1 LPRTSETQRI
11 WLWSWGIFAL
21 ALAVRLIYLAQVRG
35 LPFFDHPIMDA
46 SYHDTWAR
54 EILAGKASRGEPFFR
69 APLYPYSL
77 ALVYLVSKGSYLA
90 PRLVQFVLGGLTC
103 AITFNL
109 ARRYFGLLAGAVAGL
124 ACAVYPVLIYFDGEL
139 LTENLFILLSMAG
152 LTLLEMARRRQRLG
166 IWFAAGLA
174 LGAALITR
182 PNLAI
187 FLPVAVAGAA
197 LFARRRLTAALVV
210 AAGLAIPLAPVTVHN
225 YVVSGEFVPLVWQG
239 GINFYLGNNP
249 AATGWSATSP
259 DVRKDWWGGY
269 NDMIA
274 VPREALGRQPG
285 YNEVSDYWTARGLA
299 FIRNRPA
306 EWLGLTLKKMAL
318 FWGSRELPNNQDFNF
333 MKLYSWVLRNP
344 LVTFGTLA
352 PLALVALFVFW
363 PQARRLYFLYGLVLT
378 SFVGTVAFLVC
389 DRYRL
394 PAVPPI
400 AIFAGG
406 AAAYLVAL
414 VRRRAIARLAI
425 LGCCL
430 TGAALVVNLNLA
442 GMRLPDF
449 AQSYC
454 AVGKI
459 YGSIGDDTQAAVYYN
474 KALGVNPRWGE
485 AYEQLG
491 LISMREGDNR
501 QAEDLLVKATQVWP
515 DFAAPH
521 RALAMIYLSEGKIAE
536 ARQALEAALRLAP
549 YLEDCYNVLGSIQR
563 REGRPAEAIESFRKE
578 IQINPSGWRAFANLG
593 GSYEEVGD
601 PDQAAEAY
609 QRSLDLNPDNPEVT
623 LALATLY
630 AKSGRYDLAK
640 PLMDR
645 LGAGALGD
653 LNLKYNRAAILQN
666 SGSIEEAKQLYEE
679 ILAASPVHEG
689 SLVNLGVIYA
699 KQGLTDRARELWLR
713 ALEVNPGNATARR
726 NLELL
731 TEPR

>member
-1 LPRTSETQRI
+1 M
-11 WLWSWGIFAL
+11 L
-21 ALAVRLIYLAQVRG
+21 AVAVRLIYLAQVKG

-54 EILAGKASRGEPFFR
+54 EILAGKAARGEPFFR

-77 ALVYLVSKGSYLA
+77 ALVYLVSKGSYLV

-103 AITFNL
+103 VLTFSL

-124 ACAVYPVLIYFDGEL
+124 ACALYPALVYFDGEL
-139 LTENLFILLSMAG
+139 LTENLFILLSMTG
-152 LTLLEMARRRQRLG
+152 LALLEAARQRQRLY
-166 IWFAAGLA
+166 IWFGAGLA

-197 LFARRRLTAALVV
+197 LFARRRLAAALVV
-210 AAGLAIPLAPVTVHN
+210 AAGLAIPLAPVAVHN
-225 YVVSGEFVPLVWQG
+225 YVASGEFVPLVWQG

-249 AATGWSATSP
+249 TATGWSATSP
-259 DVRKDWWGGY
+259 EVRKDWWGGY

-274 VPREALGRQPG
+274 IPREAMGRQPG
-285 YNEVSDYWTARGLA
+285 YNEISDYWTARGLA
-299 FIRNRPA
+299 FIRGRPE
-306 EWLGLTLKKMAL
+306 EWLGLTLKKIAL
-318 FWGSRELPNNQDFNF
+318 FWGSREFPNNQDFNF

-344 LVTFGTLA
+344 LVTFGTVA

-363 PQARRLYFLYGLVLT
+363 PQAKRLYFLYGLLLT
-378 SFVGTVAFLVC
+378 CFVGTVAFFVC

-406 AAAYLVAL
+406 TVSCLVTL
-414 VRRRAIARLAI
+414 VRRRAIARVAI
-425 LGCCL
+425 LACCL
-430 TGAALVVNLNLA
+430 TVTALVVNLNLA

-454 AVGKI
+454 ALGKV
-459 YGSIGDDTQAAVYYN
+459 YASIGDDTQAAAYYDR
-474 KALGVNPRWGE
+474 ALGVNPRWGE

-491 LISMREGDNR
+491 LIRMREGDNR
-501 QAEDLLVKATQVWP
+501 QAEGLLVKAAEVWP

-521 RALAMIYLSEGKIAE
+521 RALAMIYLSEGKIGE
-536 ARQALEAALRLAP
+536 ARLAVETALRLAP

-563 REGRPAEAIESFRKE
+563 QEGLQAEAIESFRKE
-578 IQINPSGWRAFANLG
+578 IQVNPSGWRAYANLG
-593 GSYEEVGD
+593 GVYEQTGD
-601 PDQAAEAY
+601 PDQATDAY
-609 QRSLDLNPDNPEVT
+609 RRSLDLNPDNPEVI

-630 AKSGRYDLAK
+630 AKAGRYDLAK

-645 LGAGALGD
+645 LGTGTLGD

-666 SGSIEEAKQLYEE
+666 TGSIEEARQLYEE

-699 KQGLTDRARELWLR
+699 KQGLADRARELWRR
-713 ALEVNPGNATARR
+713 ALAVNPGNATARR

-731 TEPR
+731 AEPG